1 VRALGLS
8 GAYCGAVKPAR
19 VSGVIGEAIALRR
32 AQTGAARALRTQ
44 QVKVAGKGFAA
55 GLRFERTVLFAPRF
69 ARLDSLFTGRGF
81 LRKMAFSHAAPSPEN
96 RCFVRL
102 GLA

>member
-1 VRALGLS
+1 MVRVRG
-8 GAYCGAVKPAR
+8 GCCEGVIKPGW
-19 VSGVIGEAIALRR
+19 VSGGDDLGFAIAARR
-32 AQTGAARALRTQ
+32 GRGWAIPGTFRVGAARA
-44 QVKVAGKGFAA
+44 AG
-55 GLRFERTVLFAPRF
+55 VWFAPRF
-69 ARLDSLFTGRGF
+69 VRLDSLFTARGF